1 MIDYIVSNFASFA
14 DDYTHCLVV
23 IYIICVSFLLS
34 VWLKPF
40 VQVRKAAFLTTII
53 YFVFRF
59 IYYLIPIDND
69 FLRGISLGIIPVI
82 FLASWLLDNKRNP
95 VQKLFLSIL
104 YYLISWLTYEI
115 SVEIGLFEREIMDKF
130 EWYHSDA
137 KAIAT
142 EFIIWNLIEYAFA
155 VAILYIS
162 VRLIQKA
169 YIRKMEELSWKEL
182 LMLLA
187 PFWTIL
193 LVKPI
198 MLAYFTLWMD
208 GIANGSIQ
216 ENIPSSIY
224 RLVFCVLSLLSVIVI
239 ITLYQRIK
247 EATDDKYAR
256 QSLENQTE
264 DIRRHMGQIEDM
276 YEKIRAMRHD
286 MGNHMAV
293 IEGLADKGEKN
304 ALSEYIGQWK
314 KSYDGQPWVKNLSR
328 PYTANDG
335 LEGERLLKEFQDNE
349 KTIPTVLTTSQKLS
363 TGVDALN
370 IRNIVLLRPIHSMI
384 EFKQII
390 GRGTRLYD
398 GKYYFTIYDFVK
410 AYENFQDPTW
420 DGEPVL
426 TPSDVVDG
434 YIIELKNVSAEL
446 HESDHP
452 GYGPKVCP
460 KCGQDPCICEKPEKL
475 EIRLSDGRARRI
487 KYLKSDMFWGSDG
500 KPVSAE
506 EFLNAMF
513 GQLPNFFSSIEDLQE
528 KWSNPKTREELLAQ
542 MDAAGY
548 GKEVLKQIRTLLDAE
563 DCDLLDVLEYISFNI
578 EPIQRTERVKKV
590 DAFRA
595 SLGANGQDFV
605 NYIIQLYIKEGIDE
619 LSADKLPAIIS
630 MKYGS
635 IPDGM
640 KVLGGV
646 DKARGL
652 FLDFQKNL
660 YLNNAVAS

>member
-1 MIDYIVSNFASFA
+1 MIEYIVTNFASFA
-14 DDYTHCLVV
+14 DDFTRCLVV

-40 VQVRKAAFLTTII
+40 VQVSKASYLTAII
-53 YFVFRF
+53 YFVSRF

-69 FLRGISLGIIPVI
+69 FLRAIALGIIPII

-155 VAILYIS
+155 VVILYIS
-162 VRLIQKA
+162 LRLIQKA

-216 ENIPSSIY
+216 ENIPSSMY

-247 EATDDKYAR
+247 EATDDKFAR

-293 IEGLADKGEKN
+293 IEGLADKGEKD
-304 ALSEYIGQWK
+304 ALNEYIGQWK
-314 KSYDGQPWVKNLSR
+314 KSYDESGTPVKTGNPIIDVAISEFAGRFEEAGIPFDESFRYPEHLTIS
-328 PYTANDG
+328 PFDLCVVVTNALQNAYEASANTKTPSASLTSVVHDQTFIMSLKNHIDNKVYINPEEDIPVSSKKEDG
-335 LEGERLLKEFQDNE
+335 HGYGLK
-349 KTIPTVLTTSQKLS
+349 
-363 TGVDALN
+363 N
-370 IRNIVLLRPIHSMI
+370 IRTIARKYKGDI
-384 EFKQII
+384 EIRQEADK
-390 GRGTRLYD
+390 
-398 GKYYFTIYDFVK
+398 
-410 AYENFQDPTW
+410 
-420 DGEPVL
+420 
-426 TPSDVVDG
+426 DG
-434 YIIELKNVSAEL
+434 YMFVLNV
-446 HESDHP
+446 
-452 GYGPKVCP
+452 
-460 KCGQDPCICEKPEKL
+460 
-475 EIRLSDGRARRI
+475 
-487 KYLKSDMFWGSDG
+487 MFIG
-500 KPVSAE
+500 
-506 EFLNAMF
+506 
-513 GQLPNFFSSIEDLQE
+513 
-528 KWSNPKTREELLAQ
+528 
-542 MDAAGY
+542 
-548 GKEVLKQIRTLLDAE
+548 
-563 DCDLLDVLEYISFNI
+563 
-578 EPIQRTERVKKV
+578 
-590 DAFRA
+590 
-595 SLGANGQDFV
+595 
-605 NYIIQLYIKEGIDE
+605 
-619 LSADKLPAIIS
+619 
-630 MKYGS
+630 
-635 IPDGM
+635 
-640 KVLGGV
+640 
-646 DKARGL
+646 
-652 FLDFQKNL
+652 
-660 YLNNAVAS
+660 